1 MEKINSV
8 EELKVKARKM
18 REVIIGMAPTGFGPH
33 VPSAL
38 SATDIVAALYYH
50 TMNFEPENLKWPDRD
65 RFILSAGHKSLVQYS
80 VLNLLGVISDEEM
93 KGWETYKSNLA
104 GHPCYGKC
112 PGIEASTGSLG
123 HGLAIDRKSVG

>member
-50 TMNFEPENLKWPDRD
+50 TMNL
-65 RFILSAGHKSLVQYS
+65 LSIY
-80 VLNLLGVISDEEM
+80 VLFYEVFS
-93 KGWETYKSNLA
+93 
-104 GHPCYGKC
+104 
-112 PGIEASTGSLG
+112 
-123 HGLAIDRKSVG
+123 